1 MHHQF
6 FQVSPMKLFPP
17 LGALLLSSALVQ
29 AFETLTEV
37 DEATFEEIETACGET
52 TKKTTAPDSCRQTRP

>member
-1 MHHQF
+1 
-6 FQVSPMKLFPP
+6 MKHLP
-17 LGALLLSSALVQ
+17 LIGALILSAVPVQ

-52 TKKTTAPDSCRQTRP
+52 TMKTTAPDPCRQTRP